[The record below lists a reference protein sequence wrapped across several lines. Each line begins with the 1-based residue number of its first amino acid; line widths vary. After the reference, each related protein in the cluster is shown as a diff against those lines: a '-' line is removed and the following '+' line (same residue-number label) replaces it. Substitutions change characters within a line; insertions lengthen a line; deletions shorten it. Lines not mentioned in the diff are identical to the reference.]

1 MRSPAAASRSKTDNT
16 QALSTQRATHNTQH
30 ITLLLFQR
38 LHKERHAKCS
48 LARSL
53 GFLPLLLNNIRRLAT
68 LRTLCRTVRLFFYLF
83 LNCDFWLL
91 NIDVAIL
98 SRLRE
103 RVYDRF
109 AAPWLCGFRCCDC
122 EIGVALGS
130 LDTSLSKLISSF
142 RAEPFQSCERNKRS
156 GQSSHHDCRSSTA
169 RGLQLA
175 EALQEQGQQSD
186 ERVIDYEWNQRSR
199 HSQLW

>member
-1 MRSPAAASRSKTDNT
+1 MFSRSIPWFSPSFAEQHSPADHTHDSIQNCM
-16 QALSTQRATHNTQH
+16 AL
-30 ITLLLFQR
+30 
-38 LHKERHAKCS
+38 
-48 LARSL
+48 
-53 GFLPLLLNNIRRLAT
+53 
-68 LRTLCRTVRLFFYLF
+68 FYLF